1 MSSVGANGGAGDRRA
16 PLDREGFEQER
27 ERTSDGVVCVN
38 EFAVVNEFAGVRVRQ
53 LRTRTG
59 ERLEIESIDLGFS
72 IRLDAL
78 ALEALSWQS
87 PDTISS
93 FLETPFGPEDQVAR

>member
-1 MSSVGANGGAGDRRA
+1 MSSVGANGRAGDPRA
-16 PLDREGFEQER
+16 SVDRAAEQEPK
-27 ERTSDGVVCVN
+27 RTSDGVECVT
-38 EFAVVNEFAGVRVRQ
+38 EFAVVNEFAGVRIRQ

-59 ERLEIESIDLGFS
+59 ERVEIESIELGYS

-87 PDTISS
+87 PDTISA
-93 FLETPFGPEDQVAR
+93 FLETPFGPEDDGPR